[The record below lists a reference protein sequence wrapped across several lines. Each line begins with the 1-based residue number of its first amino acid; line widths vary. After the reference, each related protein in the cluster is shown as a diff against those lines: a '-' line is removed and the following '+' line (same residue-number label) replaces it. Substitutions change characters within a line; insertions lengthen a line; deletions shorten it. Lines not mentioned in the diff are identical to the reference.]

1 MSWRQPS
8 SPWRSSKQGVVRGL
22 LAAQL
27 SCYDLRTMAG
37 PGLPG
42 CMQMTFKEFTMGERI
57 LHCPSPLRLVA
68 SMLV

>member
-1 MSWRQPS
+1 M
-8 SPWRSSKQGVVRGL
+8 VHGL

-27 SCYDLRTMAG
+27 SSYDLRTLAG

-42 CMQMTFKEFTMGERI
+42 CMQMTSKEFTMGERI
-57 LHCPSPLRLVA
+57 LHSPSPLRLVA